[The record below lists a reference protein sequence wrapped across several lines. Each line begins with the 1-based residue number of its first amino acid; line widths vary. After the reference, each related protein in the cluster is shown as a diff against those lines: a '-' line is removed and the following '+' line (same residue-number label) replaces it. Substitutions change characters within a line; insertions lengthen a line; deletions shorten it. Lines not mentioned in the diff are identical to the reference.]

1 MNGVYFT
8 SERSERVT
16 IDAIHGNEGSTMYPT
31 QKPIEY
37 ELLIHQF
44 FYLNLEYMS
53 VSMGEI
59 KIFYHTSD
67 NKFFLLTPKKALWVK

>member
-44 FYLNLEYMS
+44 FYL
-53 VSMGEI
+53 
-59 KIFYHTSD
+59 
-67 NKFFLLTPKKALWVK
+67 KFRVYEWQ